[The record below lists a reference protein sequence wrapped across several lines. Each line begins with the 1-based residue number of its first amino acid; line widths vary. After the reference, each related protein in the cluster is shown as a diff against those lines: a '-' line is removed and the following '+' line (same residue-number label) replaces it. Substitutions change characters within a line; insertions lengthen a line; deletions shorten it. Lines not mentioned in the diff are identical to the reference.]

1 MENYANMVE
10 FDNDMFIDDREESE
24 ETDVDYISD
33 TENLD
38 DLLQYNDRDL
48 EIEKMF
54 NFNTFLEEKTNK
66 TTNSNVELE
75 EDKLDYD
82 IMN

>member
-1 MENYANMVE
+1 
-10 FDNDMFIDDREESE
+10 ESE
-24 ETDVDYISD
+24 EADVDYISD

-54 NFNTFLEEKTNK
+54 NFNTFLEEKTNE
-66 TTNSNVELE
+66 TTNSNVELG
-75 EDKLDYD
+75 EDELDYD
-82 IMN
+82 IDEIINASTSKV